1 MAQIAIAVTDP
12 AGNRAAVTLDNY
24 TQVRTA
30 LSACV
35 KQLGLPTQLNYHL
48 FPAGTRAKLA
58 VEKTLV
64 AAGVRPGSEL
74 ALAPVRDVVFAT
86 VTERLYAEARDL
98 ARREDWDAAGERF
111 GQLLRVFP
119 DHPDPDGLRGSVPVS
134 DAAPAAPPAVTP
146 APVQRPAPV
155 PQTPPVGTA
164 EPRRQPAAS
173 KGGGCFGAV
182 LAIVCLPLWGLG
194 VRCAEPAPL
203 RLTTDGSFKQHLQ
216 WSPDGKTL
224 LLTRIHQGKMALWT
238 LPAAGGEMTRLL
250 PEHKEPH
257 FDGHFSPDGKR
268 IVYVYDNL
276 QGTDGKLRIN
286 VCNADGSDDKTL
298 VPHAAMEES
307 PRWSPDGKQVLWV
320 STRGKNPDLYVVDAD
335 GKNEKRLTSDPAPD
349 LHPAWS
355 PDGKRIAFS
364 SGRSGRQ
371 KVHVMA
377 ADGGDVKKLTGG
389 EFLDAWPAWRPGGKQ
404 IAFTSNRS
412 GDADVWLMI
421 ADGTGLVNL
430 TGNPAQDTGPAW
442 SPDGTRLAFV
452 STRDGGS
459 DVYVTGV
466 K

>member
-1 MAQIAIAVTDP
+1 VAQIAITVTDP
-12 AGNRAAVTLDNY
+12 AGNSAEVQIDNY
-24 TQVRTA
+24 TPVRSA

-35 KQLGLPTQLNYHL
+35 KQLGLPAQLNYHL
-48 FPAGTRAKLA
+48 FPAGTRAKLS

-74 ALAPVRDVVFAT
+74 TLAPVRDVMFTT
-86 VTERLYAEARDL
+86 VTDRLYAEARDL
-98 ARREDWDAAGERF
+98 ARRESWDEAGDRF

-134 DAAPAAPPAVTP
+134 ESASAAPPASPP
-146 APVQRPAPV
+146 APVERPQRPV
-155 PQTPPVGTA
+155 PRPEQAQVQ
-164 EPRRQPAAS
+164 RQPAAS
-173 KGGGCFGAV
+173 KGGCLVAIATVACLV
-182 LAIVCLPLWGLG
+182 LGGLRAAG
-194 VRCAEPAPL
+194 AEPEPA

-238 LPAAGGEMTRLL
+238 LPAAGGEMKRLL

-286 VCNADGSDDKTL
+286 VCSADGTDDKTL

-307 PRWSPDGKQVLWV
+307 PRWSPDGKHVLWV

-335 GKNEKRLTSDPAPD
+335 GKGEKRLTSDLAAD

-371 KVHVMA
+371 KIHAMA
-377 ADGGDVKKLTGG
+377 TDGSDTKKLTNG

-412 GDADVWLMI
+412 GDSDIWLMS

-430 TGNPAQDTGPAW
+430 TGNPAQDTSPAW

-452 STRDGGS
+452 STRGGGS
-459 DVYVTGV
+459 DVYVAGV